1 MVNFKLEKTAIYK
14 ALILDKIPFF
24 HWSGFF
30 KDLFLLL
37 SIISGVFITLEFY
50 FKIGFPF
57 LIYGVLFF
65 SLFLI
70 FLEINLFFD
79 NYIKNPKTIL
89 KLQETGDD
97 YKKVNIAE
105 FLDFES
111 AKIIDKAQKIGN
123 VDSYLFLFSF
133 LKYSNSMDFVFYRTL
148 IDKRIII
155 DELGKIFNKRKD
167 KEEVYSDSFLKIIEE
182 AFLVAKNRG
191 NEKITPED
199 IFVSLSDNNSYLQGI
214 FYEEGLKKKDLI
226 ELTSWQLRLKKK
238 DNPLVYNNLI
248 KKGKLGIEWASGY
261 TPILDR
267 FSIDWTERMKFLGFP
282 EPIGHEEELESLER
296 VLSRTDTNNPLLVGE
311 PGSGRRSIIQGIIR
325 KSYLGE
331 SLSGV
336 NFKRFLELNLS
347 LLISITEGVEET
359 ESLLDRIFNEAATAG
374 NVVLIINNFHNFVG
388 QENRMGV
395 LNISGVL
402 DPYLHLPEFKV
413 IGITSYEGYRNTVEN
428 NTEVSHLMEKIEVGE
443 VGKEET
449 LLLLE
454 KETLYLEKKYH
465 KLISFSALVK
475 IVDLSDRYIKD
486 HPFPEKAIDL
496 LKETVIHVH
505 QNNDNILLPKHIEKI
520 VSEKTEIPVGD
531 IDEKERE
538 ILLNMENLLKERIVS
553 QEEAVKAV
561 SFGLRRSRAEV
572 STRRSLI
579 GSFLFLGP
587 TGVGKTEMGKAIA
600 DIYFGSK
607 KKINRVDM
615 SEFQTHKDVSRLI
628 GSKKEEGILTLNVRE
643 DPFSLILLDEI
654 EKAHPDVLNI
664 FLQVLDEGHL
674 TDGSGRKVDF
684 KNSMLIATSNAGYNI
699 ILDAIE
705 NKENWGKT
713 KEKILRRL
721 FQRGIFRPEFINRFD
736 EVVLFKPLTKEDL
749 FIICGIQL
757 NKMALELKKKD
768 MNFKVTDE
776 LKKKIVEISYD
787 PFFGAREMQRA
798 IQNNIGDSLS
808 SAILKEEIGAGDS
821 FVIDSDTFI
830 LKKE

>member
-1 MVNFKLEKTAIYK
+1 MVNFKLEKASIYK
-14 ALILDKIPFF
+14 ALTLDRIPFLR
-24 HWSGFF
+24 WSGFF

-37 SIISGVFITLEFY
+37 SIISVAFIALEFY

-57 LIYGVLFF
+57 FIYGVLFF

-70 FLEINLFFD
+70 FFEIDLFFN
-79 NYIKNPKTIL
+79 NYIKKPKTIIN
-89 KLQETGDD
+89 LQEIDDD

-111 AKIIDKAQKIGN
+111 AKIIEKAQKIGS
-123 VDSYLFLFSF
+123 VDSYLLLFSF
-133 LKYSNSMDFVFYRTL
+133 LKYSSSMDFVFYRTL
-148 IDKRIII
+148 IDKKIII
-155 DELGKIFNKRKD
+155 DELEKIFNK
-167 KEEVYSDSFLKIIEE
+167 KEGEEKVYSDSFFKIIED
-182 AFLVAKNRG
+182 ALLIAKDRG

-226 ELTSWQLRLKKK
+226 ELTSWQLRLKERE
-238 DNPLVYNNLI
+238 NPLVYNNLI

-267 FSIDWTERMKFLGFP
+267 FSIDWTKRMKFLGFP
-282 EPIGHEEELESLER
+282 EPIGHKGELESLER

-347 LLISITEGVEET
+347 LLISITEGAEET
-359 ESLLDRIFNEAATAG
+359 EYLLDRIFNEVAMAG

-388 QENRMGV
+388 QENRPGV

-402 DPYLHLPEFKV
+402 DSYLHLPGFKI
-413 IGITSYEGYRNTVEN
+413 IGITSYKGYRSTIEN
-428 NTEVSHLMEKIEVGE
+428 NTEVSFLMEKIEVGE
-443 VGKEET
+443 VGKKET

-454 KETLYLEKKYH
+454 KETFSLEKKYH

-475 IVDLSDRYIKD
+475 IVDLADRYIKD
-486 HPFPEKAIDL
+486 HPFPEKGIDL
-496 LKETVIHVH
+496 LKEAVVYAH
-505 QNNDNILLPKHIEKI
+505 QSNDNILLPKHVEKI

-538 ILLNMENLLKERIVS
+538 ILLNMENILKERIVS
-553 QEEAVKAV
+553 QEEAIKAV

-607 KKINRVDM
+607 KKINRIDM
-615 SEFQTHKDVSRLI
+615 SEFQTHEDVSRLI

-674 TDGSGRKVDF
+674 TDGSGRRVDF
-684 KNSMLIATSNAGYNI
+684 KNTMLIATSNAGYNI

-705 NKENWGKT
+705 NKENWKKT

-749 FIICGIQL
+749 FIICGMQL
-757 NKMALELKKKD
+757 DKMAIELKKKD
-768 MNFKVTDE
+768 MNFKITDK

-808 SAILKEEIGAGDS
+808 SAILREEIGAGDS
-821 FVIDSDTFI
+821 FIIDSDTFI